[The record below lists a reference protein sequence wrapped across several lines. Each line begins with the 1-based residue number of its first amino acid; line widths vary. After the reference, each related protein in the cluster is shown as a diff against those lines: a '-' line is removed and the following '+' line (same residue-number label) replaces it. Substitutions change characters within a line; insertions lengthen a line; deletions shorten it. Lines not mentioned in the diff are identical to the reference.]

1 MLPTLVLCAGLGTR
15 LDPLTRL
22 VAKPA
27 VPLHGKTLVERVLD
41 GLERQGVREV
51 VVNLSHRPETIT
63 RIIADGAHLGLH
75 VRYSW
80 EQPVLGSAGGPRRAL
95 PLLDADTFLIVNGD
109 TLSSVAL
116 APMLDA
122 HRASGADVTMAVVPN
137 PRPDHYNGIVL
148 DDRDRVTGFVP
159 KGQAASS
166 WHFIGIQIV
175 RASVFASLADGT
187 IAETVAGIYRARL
200 AAAPGA
206 LRGWRVT
213 TPFID
218 VGTPRDYLDA
228 ALSFAG
234 SAGEGRS
241 IEAGARIHPSADVT
255 RSVVWPGAEIAADAD
270 LEDCI
275 VTGVSVPAGL
285 RARSAAILP
294 ASAVRADD
302 VAEIHDGVAVFRF

>member
-1 MLPTLVLCAGLGTR
+1 MLPALVLCAGLGTR

-22 VAKPA
+22 IAKPA
-27 VPLHGKTLVERVLD
+27 VPLAGKTLVERVLE
-41 GLERQGVREV
+41 GLERQGVRDV

-63 RIIADGAHLGLH
+63 RLLGDGTQLGLR

-109 TLSSVAL
+109 TLSDVAI

-122 HRASGADVTMAVVPN
+122 HRKSGADVTMAVVAN

-159 KGQAASS
+159 KGQAAGS
-166 WHFIGIQIV
+166 WHFIGLQIV
-175 RASVFASLADGT
+175 RASVFADIPDGT
-187 IAETVAGIYRARL
+187 AAETVSGIYRERL
-200 AAAPGA
+200 AQVPGA
-206 LRGWRVT
+206 IRGWRVT

-218 VGTPRDYLDA
+218 VGTPRDYLNA
-228 ALSFAG
+228 ALSFVSPAG
-234 SAGEGRS
+234 DRRN
-241 IEAGARIHPSADVT
+241 IETAARVDPSA
-255 RSVVWPGAEIAADAD
+255 RLRESVVWSGADVAAGAD
-270 LEDCI
+270 LDACI
-275 VTGVSVPAGL
+275 VTSVSVPPGL

-294 ASAVRADD
+294 AAALRAGDA
-302 VAEIHDGVAVFRF
+302 AEIRDGVAVFQF